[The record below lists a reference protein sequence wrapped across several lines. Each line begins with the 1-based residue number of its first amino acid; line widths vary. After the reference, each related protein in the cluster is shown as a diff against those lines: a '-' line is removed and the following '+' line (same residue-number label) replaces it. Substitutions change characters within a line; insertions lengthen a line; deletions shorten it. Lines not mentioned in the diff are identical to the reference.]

1 MLKRLKKTDFY
12 KITFGSIL
20 AQAII
25 IIVSPMTT
33 RIYTPEQLGN
43 YTLVISIVSLILPVI
58 NLKIDTVIITDRN
71 KKEMAIYISLI
82 IGTIVSII
90 AFLFSLFYLK
100 NSHGFSW
107 SLLLFLIL
115 FFSSINNVGISLANS
130 DSNYSLIGNFN
141 LIKTVIQNF
150 FLVVFGL
157 LKMDVIGML
166 ISQLLGSFSGTF
178 RMFKESN
185 FKFSFS
191 SIPNFKTTI
200 NFIKNNI
207 ELIIYSA
214 PAYFINSLSY
224 NILNFFING
233 LFGAT
238 VFGFYSLAFRIL
250 GMPLNVISQNFSKV
264 FFKDASDEW
273 NSEGKFTASLRK
285 HTLILLVISISF
297 LVGAIFLGP
306 ILFKI
311 VFGSE
316 WETTGIYVQ
325 ILAPMFAVRLIVSS
339 LTPAFLI
346 VKKQNMELVF
356 QSTFLFIAI
365 ISYLLTKLLH
375 LNIICFLIMISITYV
390 LIYFFGYY
398 KIYKIS
404 KGDKI
409 ND

>member
-157 LKMDVIGML
+157 
-166 ISQLLGSFSGTF
+166 
-178 RMFKESN
+178 
-185 FKFSFS
+185 
-191 SIPNFKTTI
+191 
-200 NFIKNNI
+200 
-207 ELIIYSA
+207 
-214 PAYFINSLSY
+214 
-224 NILNFFING
+224 
-233 LFGAT
+233 
-238 VFGFYSLAFRIL
+238 
-250 GMPLNVISQNFSKV
+250 
-264 FFKDASDEW
+264 
-273 NSEGKFTASLRK
+273 
-285 HTLILLVISISF
+285 
-297 LVGAIFLGP
+297 
-306 ILFKI
+306 
-311 VFGSE
+311 
-316 WETTGIYVQ
+316 
-325 ILAPMFAVRLIVSS
+325 
-339 LTPAFLI
+339 
-346 VKKQNMELVF
+346 
-356 QSTFLFIAI
+356 
-365 ISYLLTKLLH
+365 
-375 LNIICFLIMISITYV
+375 
-390 LIYFFGYY
+390 
-398 KIYKIS
+398 
-404 KGDKI
+404 
-409 ND
+409 